1 MKLNLLATFFLISS
15 YLSSQQTVTTS
26 GGDIE
31 SDKVSLSYTIGQL
44 KVNTI
49 DKVDSSILELDFI
62 QGVQYAIDVFDC
74 RDYNNIKISVFP
86 NPTSSIVN
94 ISMGNIED
102 KLSLMVYDVAGRKI
116 YDHSF
121 SEKDFSIDFSSYSEG
136 IYILSFYNFCGL
148 FRSFKLA
155 VNKQ

>member
-1 MKLNLLATFFLISS
+1 MKLKLLTTFFLISS

-31 SDKVSLSYTIGQL
+31 SDQVSLSYTIGQL

-94 ISMGNIED
+94 ISMENIED
-102 KLSLMVYDVAGRKI
+102 KLSLIVYDVAGRKI

>member
-1 MKLNLLATFFLISS
+1 MKLKLLTTFFLISS

-49 DKVDSSILELDFI
+49 EKVDLSILELDFI

-94 ISMGNIED
+94 ISMENIED
-102 KLSLMVYDVAGRKI
+102 KLSLIVYDVAGRKI

>member
-102 KLSLMVYDVAGRKI
+102 KLSLIVYDVAGRKI